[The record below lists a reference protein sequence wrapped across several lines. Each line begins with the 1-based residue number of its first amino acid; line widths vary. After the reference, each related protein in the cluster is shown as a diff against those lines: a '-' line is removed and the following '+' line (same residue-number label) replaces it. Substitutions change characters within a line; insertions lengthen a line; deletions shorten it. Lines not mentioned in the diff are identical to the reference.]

1 MTAFIASLTPIVLR
15 TSAVM
20 STAELAA
27 WAQIGKNSVPRLTIG
42 FGIRELSGSAK
53 NHRYSVHEVMRKILG
68 VTARNAEDLEAL
80 LYPLQKSTWVSEYT
94 GLSVSAINASI
105 CEKRLTLP
113 APVEL
118 TQTGHGQAAA
128 RGRRWI
134 PAQIDAYLRNDPIPF
149 MPVMASV
156 QATQTA
162 PKTAS
167 RNVFAAMCSDNAKV
181 SRQCHL

>member
-1 MTAFIASLTPIVLR
+1 MTAFIASLTPIALR

-27 WAQIGKNSVPRLTIG
+27 WAQIGKNSVPRLTAG
-42 FGIRELSGSAK
+42 FDIRELSGHAK
-53 NHRYSVHEVMRKILG
+53 NHRYSVHDVMQKILG
-68 VTARNAEDLEAL
+68 VAVRNAESMETL

-94 GLSVSAINASI
+94 GLSVSAINAAI
-105 CEKRLTLP
+105 CEERLTLP

-134 PAQIDAYLRNDPIPF
+134 PAQIDAYLRNDTIPF
-149 MPVMASV
+149 IPAIAAVPATNTAS
-156 QATQTA
+156 
-162 PKTAS
+162 KTAS
-167 RNVFAAMCSDNAKV
+167 RNVFAAICSDNAEV